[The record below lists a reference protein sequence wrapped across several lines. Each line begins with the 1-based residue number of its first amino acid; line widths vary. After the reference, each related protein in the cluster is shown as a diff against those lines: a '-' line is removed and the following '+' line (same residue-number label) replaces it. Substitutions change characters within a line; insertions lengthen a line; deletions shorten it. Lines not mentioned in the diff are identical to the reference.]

1 MVSRSIIRGTAALAV
16 ALSIAIGVA
25 SAQSPGVNP
34 NQAAQAAAEQ
44 KQRIDQPLNNLPVW
58 KEIRSGEPQITTVRG
73 RETNVLIQP
82 EGQTWRAVRAPIIF
96 WGGMLFALA
105 VAGTVALYLVRGP
118 MGGNYKPGGRLIER
132 FAPADRYAHWLVAIA
147 WATLAGTGLVLSL
160 GKSVLLPLI
169 GYTLFSWLATIAKNL
184 HNFVGPIL
192 IVGTPWLIARF
203 IRDNTFTREDVRFF
217 ANIVGYFKGQEYPS
231 GRFNAGEKFVPFW
244 LMLVAV
250 TPVLVVTGLILVF
263 PNFDQTRQTMQLSN
277 VIHMIAAYVGIAM
290 LVLHI
295 YLGTVGFSGSY
306 RAMREGYVDEN
317 WAEHN
322 HRYWY
327 DDVAAGRSRQHFA
340 GGTEGR
346 PVEQAAA
353 RPHAAD

>member
-1 MVSRSIIRGTAALAV
+1 LRT
-16 ALSIAIGVA
+16 
-25 SAQSPGVNP
+25 
-34 NQAAQAAAEQ
+34 
-44 KQRIDQPLNNLPVW
+44 
-58 KEIRSGEPQITTVRG
+58 
-73 RETNVLIQP
+73 
-82 EGQTWRAVRAPIIF
+82 PIIF

-105 VAGTVALYLVRGP
+105 VVGTVAFYLVRGP

-132 FAPADRYAHWLVAIA
+132 FAPADRYAHWLMATA
-147 WATLAGTGLVLSL
+147 WSTLAVTGLVLSL

-169 GYTLFSWLATIAKNL
+169 GYTLFSWLATIAKYL

-192 IVGTPWLIARF
+192 IIGTPWLIARF
-203 IRDNTFTREDVRFF
+203 IRDNMLTREDLRFL

-231 GRFNAGEKFVPFW
+231 GRFNAGEKFIPFW
-244 LMLVAV
+244 LMLVVV
-250 TPVLVVTGLILVF
+250 TTVLVVTGLILVF

-346 PVEQAAA
+346 RVEQAAA